1 MSNRL
6 FCFREILSL
15 KTIIK
20 GKRSMTDKGD
30 DTEAN
35 KQINLKVTEKDQE
48 CSVCQKIY
56 ELEDCTDF
64 LKLSVEEGL
73 KIFFGKNL
81 YSGCYQ
87 RLSETIN
94 VKRCRD
100 KEICRVYCV
109 KYPTPLHD
117 SKASSRKK
125 SANEYIKEDKKTSS
139 APANSVNM
147 GLNVIGMSLLRL
159 DQKKLINLF
168 IARPCLTTAA
178 KAHLSQRVLWKNC
191 E

>member
-87 RLSETIN
+87 RLSE
-94 VKRCRD
+94 

-139 APANSVNM
+139 APVNSVNM
-147 GLNVIGMSLLRL
+147 GLNVIAMSLLKL

-168 IARPCLTTAA
+168 IARPGLTTAA
-178 KAHLSQRVLWKNC
+178 KAHLS
-191 E
+191 